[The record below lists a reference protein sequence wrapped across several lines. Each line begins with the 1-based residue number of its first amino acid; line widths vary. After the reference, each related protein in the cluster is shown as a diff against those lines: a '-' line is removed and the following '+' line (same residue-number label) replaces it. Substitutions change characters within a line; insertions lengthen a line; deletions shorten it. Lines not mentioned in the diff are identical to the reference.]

1 MGVCLFLKIDT
12 FSWYLAD
19 RPTLISIPDIP
30 VMKSDDTRGFSLVY
44 TFTLLLLLHFFSP
57 QTKSCPDKALIRETH
72 LFNNLFF
79 IQFS

>member
-44 TFTLLLLLHFFSP
+44 TFTLLFLLRFFHHKP
-57 QTKSCPDKALIRETH
+57 NPVPIKL
-72 LFNNLFF
+72 
-79 IQFS
+79 